1 VDAIYARVSGPGQT
15 RDRTVEAQ
23 LHDGR
28 KWNPTAREFVDD
40 GVSGF
45 SLPLEQRPA
54 GRELMQAAR
63 TGQVA
68 RLWVW
73 NVDRLGRNAE
83 ETLSALRALHRHHVT
98 VLENGR
104 EILTGSASGN
114 LEGGI
119 KAVIAQYARD
129 QFIENSRR
137 GKRRRFREGHWP
149 FWQVPYGY
157 ALDSARCL
165 TINEAEAS
173 VVRWLAGEY
182 ARGVG
187 VNEIVSSLNA
197 RGITAPAGAWS
208 RTGVY
213 RMLRKSLYRGEHA
226 FGQSKGHAEDNT
238 LTVPVIIAPDL
249 AALVDA
255 RDGRGVRFT
264 ASRTRDY
271 PLRGVLRCSC
281 GYMMTGQTSKG
292 YVYYRCSSANHG
304 KTCGCRIAHALPL
317 EAEGWA
323 SLTAFL
329 SNDAVLEAHIRAA
342 NEPERVDA
350 PRVDVGRLERRREN
364 LIWRLDEGL
373 IGRDEFRRDMQE
385 VATQL
390 KAAQAG
396 PIVVPLDRAVALAT
410 VERVREGLRNG
421 MASDGERGEVLR
433 AFNDNSRWDRERAV
447 WRWTLARAGAVVYQE
462 S

>member
-28 KWNPTAREFVDD
+28 KWNASAREFVDD

-45 SLPLEQRPA
+45 SLPLEDRPA

-63 TGQVA
+63 AGLVA

-83 ETLSALRALHRHHVT
+83 ETLSALRALHRARVT

-129 QFIENSRR
+129 QFIENSKR

-157 ALDSARCL
+157 SL
-165 TINEAEAS
+165 TSDRRLEVNEGEAA
-173 VVRWLAGEY
+173 VVRWLAEAY
-182 ARGVG
+182 ARGENVADLLTT
-187 VNEIVSSLNA
+187 LNA
-197 RGITAPAGAWS
+197 REPGRWS
-208 RTGVY
+208 RSTVY
-213 RMLRKSLYRGEHA
+213 RLLTRPLYRGEHR
-226 FGQSKGHAEDNT
+226 FGHSKGRPEDNT
-238 LTVPVIIAPDL
+238 LTVPVVIGPDL
-249 AALVDA
+249 AAAIDA

-264 ASRTRDY
+264 DRRTRVY
-271 PLRGVLRCSC
+271 TLRGIVRCSC
-281 GYMMTGQTSKG
+281 GYMLTGQTSKG
-292 YVYYRCSSANHG
+292 YTYYRCSSANHG
-304 KTCGCRIAHALPL
+304 RTCGCRIAHADPL
-317 EAEGWA
+317 ELEAWA
-323 SLTAFL
+323 SLSSFL
-329 SNDAVLEAHIRAA
+329 GDEKRIRAELDELA
-342 NEPERVDA
+342 RPEKPATLPGVDPA
-350 PRVDVGRLERRREN
+350 HLERRRDN
-364 LIWRLDEGL
+364 LNWRLDKGY
-373 IGRDEFRRDMQE
+373 IDRDEYEREMPELLRQLRALK
-385 VATQL
+385 VAPT
-390 KAAQAG
+390 
-396 PIVVPLDRAVALAT
+396 VTTLDRAGIVASVELLRDGLT
-410 VERVREGLRNG
+410 VVPDERKN
-421 MASDGERGEVLR
+421 DFFR
-433 AFNDNSRWDRERAV
+433 AFNAASTWETDRAV
-447 WRWTLARAGAVVYQE
+447 WRWSIARAASFRAE

>member
-28 KWNPTAREFVDD
+28 KWNASAREFVDD

-45 SLPLEQRPA
+45 SLPLEDRPA
-54 GRELMQAAR
+54 GRELMRAVRA
-63 TGQVA
+63 GQVA

-83 ETLSALRALHRHHVT
+83 ETLSALRALHRARVT

-129 QFIENSRR
+129 QFIENSKR

-157 ALDSARCL
+157 ALTSERRL
-165 TINEAEAS
+165 TVNEGEAS
-173 VVRWLAGEY
+173 TVRWLAGEY

-187 VNEIVSSLNA
+187 VNEIVASLNE
-197 RGITAPAGAWS
+197 RGITAPSGRWS

-226 FGQSKGHAEDNT
+226 FGQSKGRAEDYT
-238 LTVPVIIAPDL
+238 LEVPVIIPPDL

-264 ASRTRDY
+264 ASRTRGY

-292 YVYYRCSSANHG
+292 YLYYRCSSANHG
-304 KTCGCRIAHALPL
+304 RTCGCRIAHALPL
-317 EAEGWA
+317 EAEAWA
-323 SLTAFL
+323 SLTGFL
-329 SNDAVLEAHIRAA
+329 SDDAALEAHIRAA
-342 NEPERVDA
+342 NEPERPEA
-350 PRVDVGRLERRREN
+350 PKVDVARLERRRDN
-364 LIWRLDEGL
+364 LVWRLDEGL
-373 IGRDEFRRDMQE
+373 IGREDFRREMQE
-385 VATQL
+385 VTAQL
-390 KAAQAG
+390 KAASAG
-396 PIVVPLDRAVALAT
+396 PAVTPLDRALTLAT
-410 VERVREGLRNG
+410 VERVRDGLRNG
-421 MASDGERGEVLR
+421 LASDAERGEILR
-433 AFNDNSRWDRERAV
+433 AFNDSSTWERDRAV
-447 WRWTLARAGAVVYQE
+447 WRWTLVRAASFRE
-462 S
+462 